1 MRTNEKAP
9 EKGVIRKIKKK
20 STENEQKEYD
30 GAHPADKAEPG
41 WFTDDWLYSFPVGI
55 CFPLLLLPEGWSQ
68 SHGRVQWLETTKLG
82 SKLLHT
88 HPQKRA
94 YGNPPSLPPPMK
106 LVNKGND
113 MAAT

>member
-41 WFTDDWLYSFPVGI
+41 
-55 CFPLLLLPEGWSQ
+55 
-68 SHGRVQWLETTKLG
+68 
-82 SKLLHT
+82 
-88 HPQKRA
+88 
-94 YGNPPSLPPPMK
+94 
-106 LVNKGND
+106 
-113 MAAT
+113 